1 MGVEDLHIVP
11 IGLLAHTRAAP
22 VENDRNIHAGPVL
35 ILAEFLNQRLAREGQ
50 MSSVQ
55 FAQFGPGENDTV
67 AVNNELP
74 HRHSIL

>member
-22 VENDRNIHAGPVL
+22 VENNRDIHARPVL
-35 ILAEFLNQRLAREGQ
+35 ILAKFLNQRLAREGRT
-50 MSSVQ
+50 SGVQ
-55 FAQFGPGENDTV
+55 FPQFGPGKNDAV
-67 AVNNELP
+67 AVNNEVP